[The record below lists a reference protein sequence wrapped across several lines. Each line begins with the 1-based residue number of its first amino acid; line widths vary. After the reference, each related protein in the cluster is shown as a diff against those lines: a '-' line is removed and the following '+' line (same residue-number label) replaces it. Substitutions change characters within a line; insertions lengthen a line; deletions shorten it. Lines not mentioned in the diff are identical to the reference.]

1 MADLLTR
8 VRVWTTA
15 ARNYWWLST
24 FVGIYFAGG
33 FWVWGAS
40 KAAVLSGAIFL
51 LLAILG
57 LLVHYRT
64 DLHGPFPQ
72 VAFIIGHM
80 LVGQILLVWQKFH
93 LPLTDFTHSGN
104 AAARDFLVYL
114 VSVLIVGVMS
124 MFGGLIGGA
133 LGLAVHYVFVFN
145 PHEEFSFMWIFPVF
159 MVLAGDIVFTASRRL
174 NEAYE
179 QLEELANRD
188 KLTGLLNRNRL
199 AAEFDRLKTLATEL
213 QVPLLLV
220 AWDLDSL
227 KQINDQQGH
236 SAGDALIR
244 KFATTLKVNVRRTT
258 DARLGDAAFRV
269 GGDEFISMHLKVEVG
284 DHLLDRVRHAFPAVS
299 AGWVLCNSLNLDQ
312 ALTQADHALYDNKES
327 RKNSSSA

>member
-1 MADLLTR
+1 MLTR

-40 KAAVLSGAIFL
+40 KAAVFSGAIFL
-51 LLAILG
+51 FLAILG
-57 LLVHYRT
+57 LFIHYRT

-72 VAFIIGHM
+72 VVFIVGHM
-80 LVGQILLVWQKFH
+80 LIGQVLLVWQKFH
-93 LPLTDFTHSGN
+93 LPLTDFSRSGDP
-104 AAARDFLVYL
+104 AARDFLIYL

-133 LGLAVHYVFVFN
+133 LGLAVHYAFVFN
-145 PHEEFSFMWIFPVF
+145 PHEEFSFKWIFPVF

-174 NEAYE
+174 DEAYE

-236 SAGDALIR
+236 AAGDALIR

-284 DHLLDRVRHAFPAVS
+284 DHLLDRVRHAFTAVS

-312 ALTQADHALYDNKES
+312 ALTQADQALYENKQR
-327 RKNSSSA
+327 RKNSPPA